1 MFLAFDGL
9 SQKKVILK
17 MVKPNVHQ
25 AWLNQFRLEVQVLK
39 RLNHPRIPTLI
50 ESHDDWDGCW
60 LVEDYLEGLTLHN
73 WLKTAPKKSLKQT
86 LFLELLELISCVHQ
100 AGFLYLDLKAENIL
114 VFQGHPYLIDFN
126 ACLPIGSIRPIL
138 INKDSLPPEGL
149 AGQTMNEKADQIGL
163 GKIYLLLFGPDAIA
177 WSALRE
183 DPKDRFSDL
192 EAFKKAMERS
202 RSKCFWIRSLC
213 LCFFGILAFLSLFTS
228 NFLSIP
234 ALSNPKISQE
244 ESILENGEDEFHE
257 KPLSDLEKSSLPDFV
272 QEASH
277 FKAAQLCQELQ
288 TQQEPLSPDI
298 WLSYAFIAMDQN
310 HRSLAGYL
318 YVHFPSEDEEVRI
331 YRNVLGLYLNK
342 SLSKKELSWCISAL
356 SEKENGLWLLEK
368 LLLGL
373 WQQEISLSPVDFQKI
388 ELILSQE
395 KDVSTS
401 LLEVLMHCLLMSNSQ
416 KIQFSSGL
424 QQQFKTKVPELYNLY
439 LQTQLSV

>member
-60 LVEDYLEGLTLHN
+60 LVEDYLEGLTLHD
-73 WLKTAPKKSLKQT
+73 WLKTAPKKSLKQA

-126 ACLPIGSIRPIL
+126 ACLPIGSVRPIL

-163 GKIYLLLFGPDAIA
+163 GKVYLLLFGPDALA
-177 WSALRE
+177 WSALQE

-192 EAFKKAMERS
+192 EAFKKAIERS
-202 RSKCFWIRSLC
+202 RSKRFRSLC

-228 NFLSIP
+228 SFLSVP
-234 ALSNPKISQE
+234 ALSNSKISQE
-244 ESILENGEDEFHE
+244 EPIQENDEDGFHE
-257 KPLSDLEKSSLPDFV
+257 NPLSDVEKSSIPDFV

-277 FKAAQLCQELQ
+277 FQAARLCQELQ
-288 TQQEPLSPDI
+288 AQQEPLSAHV

-318 YVHFPSEDEEVRI
+318 YTHFPSEIEEVRI
-331 YRNVLGLYLNK
+331 YRSVLGLYLNK
-342 SLSKKELSWCISAL
+342 SLSPKELSWCLSAL
-356 SEKENGLWLLEK
+356 SEQENGLWFLEK

-401 LLEVLMHCLLMSNSQ
+401 LLEVLIHCLLMNNSQ
-416 KIQFSSGL
+416 EIQFSSGL
-424 QQQFKTKVPELYNLY
+424 HQQFKAKIPELYTLY
-439 LQTQLSV
+439 LRTQLSV